1 VPRSPW
7 HGGPRPR
14 PNGDDRS
21 SSGTSLCR
29 LVATPSIRDRAAPDY
44 EVAVPRKHS
53 NPMLAGTLKE
63 KAPTSFAG
71 ASPLIQP
78 SPTARPATAIASRC
92 IPRRTGFGRL
102 PRNNQ
107 PTNSERPG
115 GGGHVGSAPRDC
127 TDTISVHCQIVKCS
141 GRHQC
146 TYTLGAQTRPSKG
159 HSSSRSRQHALGAP
173 AVTRFQCLD
182 PMVA

>member
-1 VPRSPW
+1 MA
-7 HGGPRPR
+7 GRPR
-14 PNGDDRS
+14 DPDQTETIEVVPARLCAGS
-21 SSGTSLCR
+21 SPRHRYGTGR
-29 LVATPSIRDRAAPDY
+29 RRDY
-44 EVAVPRKHS
+44 KGAVPRGHS
-53 NPMLAGTLKE
+53 FPMLVGTLKE

-127 TDTISVHCQIVKCS
+127 TDTISVHCRIVKCS

-146 TYTLGAQTRPSKG
+146 TYTLVTHTRPSKG

-173 AVTRFQCLD
+173 AVTRFQCPD
-182 PMVA
+182 PRVA